1 MAGAPLAIFGCG
13 PLGLEVA
20 EQLRQRGWE
29 LILVDQD
36 PELLKQAARREMSL
50 TEMDYTDDKA
60 LEELILGTDLQVIFA
75 LFQDDPK
82 NVFLTISARAIRPS
96 LRIITVASTQDS
108 ARKLMAAGADKV
120 IDPYQI
126 IGHKVHTLIRQP
138 LVAETMEHTVFGRHD
153 LNLFQVEIPP
163 GSRLAGAMLDDLDLR
178 GSYNLVLLGV
188 VDKERGD
195 DLIFATKGVNH
206 HLDAGDVMVVIG
218 PMGEIERFS
227 RDISKKG
234 GSEDGRE

>member
-1 MAGAPLAIFGCG
+1 MMQRAPMAIFGCG
-13 PLGLEVA
+13 PLGQEVA
-20 EQLRQRGWE
+20 EQLQQRGWD

-36 PELLKQAARREMSL
+36 PELLKQVARHDLNAVEL
-50 TEMDYTDDKA
+50 DYTDDKA
-60 LEELILGTDLQVIFA
+60 LEELIQGRGLQVIFA

-96 LRIITVASTQDS
+96 LLIVTVASTLDA

-153 LNLFQVEIPP
+153 LNLFQLEVLP
-163 GSRLAGAMLDDLDLR
+163 GSSLDGALLETLDLR
-178 GSYNLVLLGV
+178 QDYNLLLLGV
-188 VDKERGD
+188 VDREQGD
-195 DLIFATKGVNH
+195 DLIFATQGAAH
-206 HLDAGDVMVVIG
+206 RLGRGDVLVVIG
-218 PMGEIERFS
+218 PMREIERFS
-227 RDISKKG
+227 QEMARKAPRG
-234 GSEDGRE
+234 